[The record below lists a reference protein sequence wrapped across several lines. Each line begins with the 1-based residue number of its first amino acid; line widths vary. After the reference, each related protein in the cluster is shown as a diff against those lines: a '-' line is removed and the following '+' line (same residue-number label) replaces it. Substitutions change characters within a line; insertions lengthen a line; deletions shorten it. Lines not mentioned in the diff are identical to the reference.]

1 MKILSVN
8 VGSTSFKYQL
18 YEIEGSDERVLARGK
33 VDKIGSQESTIVH
46 QAGQQKPFTST
57 ADIQNQTQAVE
68 HMLALLTHA
77 EHGCLRS
84 INTLDGVGFKAVA
97 AGQLREPTLVTKE
110 VLEIMTAYIPV
121 APLHNP
127 AYLAVMRGFKQAA
140 PDVSL
145 VAVFETG
152 FHSTLPDYAYI
163 YSTPYEWFEQHDLRR
178 YGYHGASFTYI
189 SQQVPKLLG
198 RSAQGLRHIACHLGG
213 SSAICALKDGKSVDI
228 SSGFSPQAGLPMGTR
243 CGDIDPFIIPFIA
256 ERESIDLESVAA
268 ALAQRG
274 GLAGISGLGDDVP
287 ALEEAAAAGHYRAS
301 LAINHYA
308 YLAKKY
314 IGAFTTVLGGVDVL
328 SFSGGIGE
336 NSPDMRKHICAGLEY
351 LGLELDDSKNN
362 AARGSEQEIS
372 TDQASAAV
380 LVIPTNEEIIVARE
394 TAQVLQNHS
403 SANDLKT

>member
-1 MKILSVN
+1 MKILSAN

-18 YEIEGSDERVLARGK
+18 YKIEGHHESMLARGK
-33 VDKIGSQESTIVH
+33 VDKIGGEGSTIVH
-46 QAGQQKPFTST
+46 QIGQREPFTST
-57 ADIQNQTQAVE
+57 AQIQNQMQAVE
-68 HMLALLTHA
+68 HMLALLTHT
-77 EHGCLRS
+77 EHGCLSS
-84 INTLDGVGFKAVA
+84 INELDGVGFKAVA
-97 AGQLREPTLVTKE
+97 AGKLREPTLVTKE
-110 VLEIMTAYIPV
+110 VLEIMTAYIPI

-127 AYLAVMRGFKQAA
+127 AYLAVMRGFQKAA
-140 PDVSL
+140 PGVPL

-163 YSTPYEWFEQHDLRR
+163 YSTPYEWFVEYDLRR

-189 SQQVPKLLG
+189 SQQVPKILG

-213 SSAICALKDGKSVDI
+213 SSAICALKDGRSVDI

-243 CGDIDPFIIPFIA
+243 CGDIDPFTIPFIA
-256 ERESIDLESVAA
+256 QRAGIDLQEVAS

-287 ALEEAAAAGHYRAS
+287 ALEKAAAAGHYRAS
-301 LAINHYA
+301 LALNHYA